1 MVSQRPR
8 GVRGKLSKLLV
19 PLTLV
24 IAVGIV
30 GWALRREP
38 EARPDDTKVGFQ
50 DEDAPLA
57 MPASGAVDGRFCL
70 LSAWQRAQVP
80 GATRFDPPMGTDS
93 GGLVYNA
100 QKFWDMNDSRG
111 GHHFG
116 DDLNGIGGMNTDLGD
131 PVFAAADGLVVY
143 AGEPSS
149 GWGNV
154 AVLAHRGPDGSLV
167 QSMYAHL
174 DRLAVGRGTLVARG
188 TKLGTVGTAHD
199 NYPAHLHF
207 EMRASDEVDI
217 GAGYGMEP
225 LNRLDPAA
233 TVAAHCATD
242 CAPAVLAA
250 ALLPGD
256 DPWSRIEAKDGKGAE
271 RLLEIIQGKDAPK
284 P

>member
-1 MVSQRPR
+1 MKRDVLILP
-8 GVRGKLSKLLV
+8 V
-19 PLTLV
+19 TLV

-30 GWALRREP
+30 GWALRREHG
-38 EARPDDTKVGFQ
+38 DSKVGDQ
-50 DEDAPLA
+50 DGDAPLSLA
-57 MPASGAVDGRFCL
+57 AGGAVDGRFCL
-70 LSAWQRAQVP
+70 LSVWQRAQVP
-80 GATRFDPPMGTDS
+80 CASRFDPPLGTDS

-100 QKFWDMNDSRG
+100 QKFWEMNDSRG
-111 GHHFG
+111 GRHFG

-154 AVLAHRGPDGSLV
+154 AVLAHRGADGQLV

-174 DRLAVGRGTLVARG
+174 DRLAVGRGMLVARG
-188 TKLGTVGTAHD
+188 MKLGTMGTAHG

-217 GAGYGMEP
+217 GAGYGMEK

-233 TVAAHCATD
+233 TVAAHRAAAPAD
-242 CAPAVLAA
+242 CAPAVLAV
-250 ALLPGD
+250 ALLTG
-256 DPWSRIEAKDGKGAE
+256 GAS
-271 RLLEIIQGKDAPK
+271 P